1 MNLSFKRFVVYL
13 MIPLSLSTYGF
24 SQSHGGIVKGN
35 VTDTELFNLQGA
47 LIILMNTNIGA
58 IADMN
63 GNYIIENVPYGSY
76 EIRCSFAGYEVK
88 IDTIELSNNNPKEK
102 INFRLQKSNE
112 KIPGLVP
119 FFNDTIIYLYKP
131 TTLWDGRTML
141 QREELTVYKKNET
154 TTLLDTVLKYLTT
167 SFFNNQYESYKEK
180 SQIELQNLGLD
191 NIKAGQRDYILA
203 IVNIEDKDSVCMT
216 SYFQGTTG
224 AYTTFLMIVANILQ
238 PQLSDAMIDGLI
250 VLYNKKELEE
260 LSHINL
266 SGIITYKEIRDQV
279 YRAYNFGF

>member
-1 MNLSFKRFVVYL
+1 MNFSYKRFVFYL
-13 MIPLSLSTYGF
+13 IIPLSLSTYGF

-131 TTLWDGRTML
+131 TTFWDGRTML

-154 TTLLDTVLKYLTT
+154 TTFLDTMLKYLTT

-180 SQIELQNLGLD
+180 SPIELQNLGLD
-191 NIKAGQRDYILA
+191 KIKAGQREYILA

-238 PQLSDAMIDGLI
+238 PQLNDAMIDGLI

-266 SGIITYKEIRDQV
+266 SGIITYKEIRDKV
-279 YRAYNFGF
+279 YRAYNIGF